1 MNDNLPPGNIV
12 PLITAPP
19 KPLFP
24 LKVSI
29 GKTEV
34 YLNLDGTMT
43 GDAEAFKSTLL
54 ALTEKD
60 AGLSAI
66 LLWLLLRE
74 MTVAPKTG
82 PAALA

>member
-1 MNDNLPPGNIV
+1 MNDNQPPENII
-12 PLITAPP
+12 PIIGAQL

-24 LKVSI
+24 LKVTV
-29 GKTEV
+29 GKTEI
-34 YLNLDGTMT
+34 YLHLDGTMV
-43 GDAEAFKSTLL
+43 GDPQELKKTLL

-74 MTVAPKTG
+74 MTSKKE
-82 PAALA
+82 PANEI

>member
-29 GKTEV
+29 GKTEIF
-34 YLNLDGTMT
+34 LNLDGTMT
-43 GDAEAFKSTLL
+43 GDPQELKKTLL

-60 AGLSAI
+60 ASLSAI

-74 MTVAPKTG
+74 MTAKG
-82 PAALA
+82 QPANEI

>member
-1 MNDNLPPGNIV
+1 MNDKLPPGNIV

-29 GKTEV
+29 GKTEIF
-34 YLNLDGTMT
+34 LNLDGTMT
-43 GDAEAFKSTLL
+43 GDPKELKKTLL

-74 MTVAPKTG
+74 MTSRKE
-82 PAALA
+82 L

>member
-1 MNDNLPPGNIV
+1 MNNLPPSNII

-34 YLNLDGTMT
+34 YLNIDGTMT
-43 GDAEAFKSTLL
+43 GDVKALKRALL
-54 ALTEKD
+54 GLTEKD
-60 AGLSAI
+60 AGLSAV

-74 MTVAPKTG
+74 LDTKGTMT
-82 PAALA
+82 

>member
-1 MNDNLPPGNIV
+1 MNDLPPGNIV

-29 GKTEV
+29 GETKIF
-34 YLNLDGTMT
+34 LNLDGTMT

-74 MTVAPKTG
+74 MTSKKEFG
-82 PAALA
+82 KHEN

>member
-1 MNDNLPPGNIV
+1 MNNLPPGDIV
-12 PLITAPP
+12 SLITAPP

-24 LKVSI
+24 LKVSV
-29 GKTEV
+29 GKTEIF
-34 YLNLDGTMT
+34 LNLDGTMT
-43 GDAEAFKSTLL
+43 GDPQELKKTLL

-74 MTVAPKTG
+74 LTA
-82 PAALA
+82 

>member
-1 MNDNLPPGNIV
+1 MNDNLPPENII
-12 PLITAPP
+12 PIITAPP

-29 GKTEV
+29 GKTEI
-34 YLNLDGTMT
+34 YLNLDGTMI
-43 GDAEAFKSTLL
+43 GDPQELKKTLL

-74 MTVAPKTG
+74 MTSKKE
-82 PAALA
+82 PANEI

>member
-1 MNDNLPPGNIV
+1 MNDLPPGNIV

-29 GKTEV
+29 GKTEIF
-34 YLNLDGTMT
+34 LNLDGTMT
-43 GDAEAFKSTLL
+43 GDPEELKKTLL

-74 MTVAPKTG
+74 MTARKE
-82 PAALA
+82 PANENI